1 MYYLLIFITDRKSQF
16 SLNDNSNNN
25 VNELHSDEIELTSAY
40 LFFSDIFIIIII
52 IIIIYLF
59 IH

>member
-52 IIIIYLF
+52 IIII
-59 IH
+59 